1 MGRCFDIAVSI
12 LWAVGLAA
20 VCGAEIYSENIVGIQ
35 AVECAGTNVVLA
47 VPFVATEGGDITV
60 SNLLGAAGLAPGDR
74 LFRWDGDRYERW
86 KLDKSGDNAPL
97 QWAAEKTFT
106 VERGGTKVGTET
118 SMSADVRT
126 VGVGTG
132 LWLTRTNGIPTRI
145 FLAGTVTNE
154 IPVVSVP
161 NLSTRIVA
169 NPLEEA
175 ARPTIKTPAEG
186 DTIQFPTSA
195 GPLRVYRFVKGD
207 WVCSEG
213 GTQKAGLLPLVPA
226 GTGFWYVSM
235 GTKEVQISWGK

>member
-1 MGRCFDIAVSI
+1 MKRYFNIVVSV
-12 LWAVGLAA
+12 LWAAGLAA
-20 VCGAEIYSENIVGIQ
+20 VCGAGIYSENIVGIQ
-35 AVECAGTNVVLA
+35 PVECVGTNVVLA

-60 SNLLGAAGLAPGDR
+60 SNLLGATGLASGDR
-74 LFRWDGDRYERW
+74 LFRQDGDRYERW
-86 KLDKSGDNAPL
+86 KLDKSGDTAPL

-118 SMSADVRT
+118 SASADVRT

-154 IPVVSVP
+154 IPVVSVS
-161 NLSTRIVA
+161 NLSTRMVA
-169 NPLEEA
+169 NPLETE
-175 ARPTIKTPAEG
+175 ARPTIETPAEG

-213 GTQKAGLLPLVPA
+213 GTQKAGLPSVPA
-226 GTGFWYVSM
+226 GMGFWYVSM
-235 GTKEVQISWGK
+235 GTKEVQISW